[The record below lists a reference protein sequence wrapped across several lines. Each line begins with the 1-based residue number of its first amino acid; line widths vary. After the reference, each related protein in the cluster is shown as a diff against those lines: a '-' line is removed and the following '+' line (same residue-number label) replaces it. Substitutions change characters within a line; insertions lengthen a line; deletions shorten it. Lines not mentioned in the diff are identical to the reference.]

1 MVMKNIVYT
10 YIRLRK
16 ETVEK
21 LKKLGFKGET
31 YDDIINRLIEEVLKR
46 YEGE

>member
-1 MVMKNIVYT
+1 MVEYT
-10 YIRLRK
+10 NIRLRK

-31 YDDIINRLIEEVLKR
+31 YDDIINRLIEEALKKH
-46 YEGE
+46 EG

>member
-1 MVMKNIVYT
+1 MVEYT
-10 YIRLRK
+10 NIRLRK

-31 YDDIINRLIEEVLKR
+31 YDEIINRLIEEALKR
-46 YEGE
+46 HEG

>member
-1 MVMKNIVYT
+1 MAEYS
-10 YIRLRK
+10 YIRLRR

-31 YDDIINRLIEEVLKR
+31 YDDIINRLIEEVEKKR
-46 YEGE
+46 EGEHKV

>member
-1 MVMKNIVYT
+1 MVEYT
-10 YIRLRK
+10 FVRLRR

-31 YDDIINRLIEEVLKR
+31 YDDIINRLIEEVEKCR
-46 YEGE
+46 EGRHKV

>member
-1 MVMKNIVYT
+1 MAEYSYV
-10 YIRLRK
+10 RLRR

-31 YDDIINRLIEEVLKR
+31 YDDIINRLIEEVEKKR
-46 YEGE
+46 EGEHKV

>member
-1 MVMKNIVYT
+1 MVEYT
-10 YIRLRK
+10 NIRLRK

-31 YDDIINRLIEEVLKR
+31 YDDIINRLIEEALKKH
-46 YEGE
+46 EGQ

>member
-1 MVMKNIVYT
+1 MVEYT
-10 YIRLRK
+10 NIRLKR

-31 YDDIINRLIEEVLKR
+31 YDDIINRLIECYKNRVN
-46 YEGE
+46 GDV